1 MTMRRAVVKRLLA
14 LIPLLLVVSFMVF
27 SLLLLTP
34 GDPAVT
40 LAGDNPTPEQIAE
53 IRNQLG
59 LDDPLVVQYG
69 RWVSD
74 AARGDLGTSLYSSVS
89 VTDAI
94 TSRLPVT
101 LSITAAAIL
110 FSILIAVPLGL
121 LAARR
126 PGGLV
131 DRLSTGV
138 ATVGIALPS
147 FWVGMVLIIVF
158 ALRFGWFPPVGYVH
172 FGDDPVGWAHHIVL
186 PAIALGAAGAAETT
200 RQLRGAMLDVL
211 DSDYVRTARSKGMRA
226 RTVLYKHALKNA
238 GSPVLTVLGLQV
250 TFLLGGSVI
259 IEQMFA
265 IPGLGSLAITAVLA
279 RDIPMIQGIV
289 LVAVVVSVGVNLLVD
304 LAYAWLNPKVRA
316 E

>member
-1 MTMRRAVVKRLLA
+1 MRRAVVRRVLA
-14 LIPLLLVVSFMVF
+14 LVPLLLVVSFMVY

-34 GDPAVT
+34 GDPAIT

-53 IRNQLG
+53 VRSQLG

-69 RWVSD
+69 RWAAD
-74 AARGDLGTSLYSSVS
+74 AVRGDLGTSLYSSAS

-94 TSRLPVT
+94 WSRLPVT
-101 LSITAAAIL
+101 LSMTAAAVF
-110 FSILIAVPLGL
+110 FSLIVAVPMGL

-126 PGGLV
+126 PGGVV
-131 DRLSTGV
+131 DRMSTGV

-147 FWVGMVLIIVF
+147 FWVGMVLIILF
-158 ALRFGWFPPVGYVH
+158 ALRLGWFPPVGYVN
-172 FGDDPVGWAHHIVL
+172 FGDDPLGWARHMVL
-186 PAIALGAAGAAETT
+186 PAIALGTAAAAETT

-211 DSDYVRTARSKGMRA
+211 DSDYVRTARSKGMRG

-238 GSPVLTVLGLQV
+238 GSPVLTVIGLQV

-265 IPGLGSLAITAVLA
+265 IPGLGSLAVTAVLA
-279 RDIPMIQGIV
+279 RDIPMIQGVV
-289 LVAVVVSVGVNLLVD
+289 LVAVVVSVVVNLLVD

>member
-1 MTMRRAVVKRLLA
+1 MRRAVVRRLLA
-14 LIPLLLVVSFMVF
+14 LIPLLLVVSFMVYL
-27 SLLLLTP
+27 LLLLTP
-34 GDPAVT
+34 GDPAIT

-53 IRNQLG
+53 VRSQLG
-59 LDDPLVVQYG
+59 LDDPLIVQYG
-69 RWVSD
+69 RWAAD
-74 AARGDLGTSLYSSVS
+74 ALRGDLGTSLYSSAS

-94 TSRLPVT
+94 LSRLPVT
-101 LSITAAAIL
+101 LSMTGAAVL
-110 FSILIAVPLGL
+110 FSLIVAVPMGL

-126 PGGLV
+126 PGGV
-131 DRLSTGV
+131 IDRLSTGV

-147 FWVGMVLIIVF
+147 FWVGMVLIILF
-158 ALRFGWFPPVGYVH
+158 ALRLGWFPPVGYVN
-172 FGDDPVGWAHHIVL
+172 FGDDPLGWARHMVL
-186 PAIALGAAGAAETT
+186 PAIALGTAAAAETT

-211 DSDYVRTARSKGMRA
+211 DSDYVRTARSKGMRG

-238 GSPVLTVLGLQV
+238 GSPVLTVIGLQV

-265 IPGLGSLAITAVLA
+265 IPGLGSLAVTAVLA
-279 RDIPMIQGIV
+279 RDIPMIQGVV

>member
-1 MTMRRAVVKRLLA
+1 MRRAVVRRLLA
-14 LIPLLLVVSFMVF
+14 LIPLLLVVSFIVF

-34 GDPAVT
+34 GDPAIT

-53 IRNQLG
+53 IRSQLG
-59 LDDPLVVQYG
+59 LDDPIIVQYG

-74 AARGDLGTSLYSSVS
+74 AVRGDLGTSLYSSAS

-94 TSRLPVT
+94 WSRLPVT
-101 LSITAAAIL
+101 LSLTGAAII
-110 FSILIAVPLGL
+110 FSVMVAVPLGL

-126 PGGLV
+126 PGGV
-131 DRLSTGV
+131 IDHASTGV
-138 ATVGIALPS
+138 ATIGIALPS
-147 FWVGMVLIIVF
+147 FWIGMVLIIVF
-158 ALRFGWFPPVGYVH
+158 ALRLGWFPPVGYVS
-172 FGDDPVGWAHHIVL
+172 FGDDPLEWARHMVL
-186 PAIALGAAGAAETT
+186 PAIALGTAGAAETT

-211 DSDYVRTARSKGMRA
+211 DSDYVRTARSKGMRGG
-226 RTVLYKHALKNA
+226 TVLYKHALKNA

-279 RDIPMIQGIV
+279 RDIPMIQGVV
-289 LVAVVVSVGVNLLVD
+289 LVAVVVSVGINLLVD

-316 E
+316 

>member
-1 MTMRRAVVKRLLA
+1 MRRAVVRRLLA
-14 LIPLLLVVSFMVF
+14 LIPLLLVVSFIVF
-27 SLLLLTP
+27 SLLFLTP

-53 IRNQLG
+53 IRVQLG
-59 LDDPLVVQYG
+59 LDDPLIVQYG
-69 RWVSD
+69 RWVTD
-74 AARGDLGTSLYSSVS
+74 AVQGDLGTSLYSSTTVS
-89 VTDAI
+89 EAI
-94 TSRLPVT
+94 VSRLPVT
-101 LSITAAAIL
+101 LSLTGAAIL
-110 FSILIAVPLGL
+110 FSLVVAVPLGL
-121 LAARR
+121 LSARR
-126 PGGLV
+126 PGGAA
-131 DRLSTGV
+131 DRVSTGV
-138 ATVGIALPS
+138 ATIGIALPS

-158 ALRFGWFPPVGYVH
+158 ALRLDWLPPVGYVN
-172 FGDDPVGWAHHIVL
+172 FGDDPLSWARHIVL
-186 PAIALGAAGAAETT
+186 PAIALGTAAAAETT
-200 RQLRGAMLDVL
+200 RQLRGAMLEVL
-211 DSDYVRTARSKGMRA
+211 DSDYVRTARSKGMRQ

-289 LVAVVVSVGVNLLVD
+289 LVAVVVAVSVNLIVD

-316 E
+316 G